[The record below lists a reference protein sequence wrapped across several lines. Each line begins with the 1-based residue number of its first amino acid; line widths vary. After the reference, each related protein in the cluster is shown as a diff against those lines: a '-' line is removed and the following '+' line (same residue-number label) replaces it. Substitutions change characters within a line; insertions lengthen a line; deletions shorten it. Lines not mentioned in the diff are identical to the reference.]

1 MASSPAPA
9 ERTKRPNAAGSALL
23 AIAAF
28 LCSFPFAGC
37 SSRKPA
43 RSAAQHV
50 DDVLAALANGDIEAA
65 EQAAMRGKRRYPQD
79 GRIAVCVATVHD
91 MLWRDDLAIAEWREI
106 AAHPERAGWTA
117 AEARGRLGDQLFAA
131 GRYGE
136 SVAPLL
142 AGSVDA
148 ESMRRRA
155 LLSAARELPFRRKPN
170 GPLVTE
176 QPLLEGSLPE
186 FACSIG
192 DLRRAFAVDTGSS
205 MTTIARSL
213 AEEANARAM
222 TDLGTIP
229 DGTGLPV
236 QASVAVLDA
245 FAVGEI
251 WFGPVPALVVEEE
264 RLAMRDLFGGPER
277 PPIGVLGLDLLSLF
291 RMTLDPVRKSLVLE
305 MPRGLASTS
314 SVQCVRSEGRCLVPV
329 TVAGERLWFVLDTG
343 ASHSSL
349 TAQGLHRL
357 PGGDALAVPGYRRVR
372 TAGGGGASVREVR
385 NVELRVSQVRFPSV
399 DLPVVSRTSGSRF
412 PVHGVLGIDLMRQ
425 CRVTFDGGRARM
437 EPGQ

>member
-1 MASSPAPA
+1 
-9 ERTKRPNAAGSALL
+9 
-23 AIAAF
+23 
-28 LCSFPFAGC
+28 
-37 SSRKPA
+37 
-43 RSAAQHV
+43 
-50 DDVLAALANGDIEAA
+50 
-65 EQAAMRGKRRYPQD
+65 MRGKRRYPQD

-213 AEEANARAM
+213 AFKN
-222 TDLGTIP
+222 
-229 DGTGLPV
+229 
-236 QASVAVLDA
+236 
-245 FAVGEI
+245 
-251 WFGPVPALVVEEE
+251 
-264 RLAMRDLFGGPER
+264 
-277 PPIGVLGLDLLSLF
+277 
-291 RMTLDPVRKSLVLE
+291 
-305 MPRGLASTS
+305 
-314 SVQCVRSEGRCLVPV
+314 
-329 TVAGERLWFVLDTG
+329 
-343 ASHSSL
+343 
-349 TAQGLHRL
+349 
-357 PGGDALAVPGYRRVR
+357 
-372 TAGGGGASVREVR
+372 
-385 NVELRVSQVRFPSV
+385 
-399 DLPVVSRTSGSRF
+399 
-412 PVHGVLGIDLMRQ
+412 
-425 CRVTFDGGRARM
+425 
-437 EPGQ
+437 